1 MLVGAHVYFKD
12 LTKLVR
18 LTDHLKAALLNVCIN
33 QLVRLSTNLKMP
45 EGSMHPYNG

>member
-1 MLVGAHVYFKD
+1 MPVGAHVYFKD

-18 LTDHLKAALLNVCIN
+18 LTDHLKPALLNFGVN

-45 EGSMHPYNG
+45 GGSIHPIKG